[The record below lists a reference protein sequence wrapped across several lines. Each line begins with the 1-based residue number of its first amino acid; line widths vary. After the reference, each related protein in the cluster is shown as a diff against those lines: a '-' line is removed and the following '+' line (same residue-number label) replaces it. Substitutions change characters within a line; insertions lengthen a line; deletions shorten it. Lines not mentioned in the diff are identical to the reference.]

1 MKNLESVYLTEKEG
15 ITSTSANYLAN
26 LAKETLRDA
35 EMQLKTITFLNKTA
49 ELINGDKKEIQKGW
63 KNPRLAIELIDRIAE
78 MHSFIAW
85 MREAIN
91 AKENIINACESYS
104 FEQYVSDNNIILPTS
119 PLLKSVTEAQIIN
132 EMNIKERQR
141 YLMLESYAAA
151 YGQYIH
157 PKGEFAEARDDMYL
171 RINHPTVLSG
181 NGRDMVIFTYSESVP
196 VDEVESTFLA
206 SQAKHREYEKQLNA
220 IKFQI
225 KEEVNKR
232 NTENLLQHKAELK
245 EYKLRIDE
253 AQNEWKQE
261 VIKLREKA
269 SKLKIVIPNNL
280 QDTYKYLESLVE

>member
-1 MKNLESVYLTEKEG
+1 
-15 ITSTSANYLAN
+15 
-26 LAKETLRDA
+26 
-35 EMQLKTITFLNKTA
+35 
-49 ELINGDKKEIQKGW
+49 
-63 KNPRLAIELIDRIAE
+63 
-78 MHSFIAW
+78 
-85 MREAIN
+85 
-91 AKENIINACESYS
+91 
-104 FEQYVSDNNIILPTS
+104 
-119 PLLKSVTEAQIIN
+119 
-132 EMNIKERQR
+132 
-141 YLMLESYAAA
+141 MLESYAAA

-206 SQAKHREYEKQLNA
+206 AQAKHREYERQLNA

-225 KEEVNKR
+225 KEEVNRR
-232 NTENLLQHKAELK
+232 NSENLLQHKAELEEFK
-245 EYKLRIDE
+245 SKIVET
-253 AQNEWKQE
+253 QNEWKQE

>member
-35 EMQLKTITFLNKTA
+35 EMQLKTITFLNETA

-63 KNPRLAIELIDRIAE
+63 KNPKFAIELMNSIAE

-91 AKENIINACESYS
+91 AKENIISACESYS
-104 FEQYVSDNNIILPTS
+104 FEQYVSDNNIILPMQ
-119 PLLKSVTEAQIIN
+119 PLLKVVTEAQIIN

-141 YLMLESYAAA
+141 YLMLESYASA
-151 YGQYIH
+151 YGRYIH
-157 PKGEFAEARDDMYL
+157 PEGEFAEARNDMYL

-225 KEEVNKR
+225 KEEVNRR
-232 NTENLLQHKAELK
+232 NSENLLQHKAELE
-245 EYKLRIDE
+245 EYKARIAE

-261 VIKLREKA
+261 MIKLREKA